1 MLRYSPLWVF
11 GLFRVMG
18 RDIVYFCSSVISPY
32 TIHIVYKFLV
42 AASFQIVA
50 FCSAIFSRLSKFRL
64 EVHWYVSPTAPPS
77 AYKTACCQDLNTAA
91 WWLQDRE
98 CKVFR
103 EFQVSSAA
111 VAENCQCPKV
121 ACQFCLPDDIIITT
135 NKLSCHND
143 GRVNSTTDG
152 LWARSGVDRLNIR
165 KFCHEERT
173 TREMILITAATSIP
187 RKIIREI
194 R

>member
-1 MLRYSPLWVF
+1 M
-11 GLFRVMG
+11 
-18 RDIVYFCSSVISPY
+18 SPY
-32 TIHIVYKFLV
+32 RIHIIYQFLL
-42 AASFQIVA
+42 AASSQIVA

-64 EVHWYVSPTAPPS
+64 EVHWYVSPTAQPS
-77 AYKTACCQDLNTAA
+77 ANKIIRCQDLNTVAR
-91 WWLQDRE
+91 WLQDRGR
-98 CKVFR
+98 KVFW

-143 GRVNSTTDG
+143 GRVNSATDS
-152 LWARSGVDRLNIR
+152 LWAMSGVDRLNVR

>member
-11 GLFRVMG
+11 GLFRVVGHDTMYCD
-18 RDIVYFCSSVISPY
+18 RSLMSPY
-32 TIHIVYKFLV
+32 RFHIFYQFLV
-42 AASFQIVA
+42 AASFQIVV

-64 EVHWYVSPTAPPS
+64 EVHWHVSPTAPPS
-77 AYKTACCQDLNTAA
+77 TYKTICCQNLNTATR
-91 WWLQDRE
+91 WLQDRE

-103 EFQVSSAA
+103 EFKVSSAA

-121 ACQFCLPDDIIITT
+121 ACQFCLPDDIIIIT

-143 GRVNSTTDG
+143 GRVNSATDG
-152 LWARSGVDRLNIR
+152 LWARSRVDRLNIR
-165 KFCHEERT
+165 KFCHEEKT